1 MSRAR
6 PARTTWQRTP
16 ARRRTVRP
24 GAVLGALTA
33 TLLVAAT
40 ALQAR
45 IWIADRDDTGL
56 SSPEKAALTVLGL
69 ALAGIVALAAT
80 NYVTAK
86 TALFK

>member
-6 PARTTWQRTP
+6 PARTT
-16 ARRRTVRP
+16 RRRIPRP
-24 GAVLGALTA
+24 AAAWSTLTA

-40 ALQAR
+40 ALQTR
-45 IWIADRDDTGL
+45 IRIADRDDTGL

-80 NYVTAK
+80 NYVTSK

>member
-6 PARTTWQRTP
+6 PARTT
-16 ARRRTVRP
+16 RRRIPRP
-24 GAVLGALTA
+24 GAAWSTLTA

-40 ALQAR
+40 ALHAR
-45 IWIADRDDTGL
+45 IADRDDTGL

-80 NYVTAK
+80 NYVTSQ